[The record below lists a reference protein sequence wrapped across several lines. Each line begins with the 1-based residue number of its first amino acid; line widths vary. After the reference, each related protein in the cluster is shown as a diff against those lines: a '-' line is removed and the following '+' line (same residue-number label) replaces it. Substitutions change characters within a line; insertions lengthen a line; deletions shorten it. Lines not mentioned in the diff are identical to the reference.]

1 MEGEGE
7 GDQDIKPLNKELLL
21 EKYISKCKSM
31 DLEPHQAFVKYL
43 EETEDDN
50 ESIDLVIHGN
60 EKENFNWRVKDIDL
74 KPIVDV
80 LEDYSIYV
88 EDIDLRYNEIQDE
101 GAQYLAQ
108 LIEKS
113 ERLLGLNL
121 QGNSIDVNGAQY
133 LAESLKN
140 CELLQYLNLNG
151 NKIQTDGAMNITEL
165 LFSHK
170 KLLELN
176 LGNNDINHD
185 GVIGILSVL
194 NCSNYTLEV
203 LNIDKPDYRTIWQST
218 AIHFGKMF
226 QNNLGIQKLSMQKHL
241 MRCQGVFT
249 IMEYLLE
256 NNTLRVLDL
265 TANEVRFQ
273 GCESIAKYLKSET
286 WTLES
291 LHLGTNEC
299 SNYGAKAIAQALPL
313 NKSLLHLDM
322 SHNQIEDFGLMQ
334 LAQALAEN
342 STIMSIKFF
351 GNNFGQDCLGLFYE
365 LFRIER
371 ENQWY
376 PDFIVYEVDQHFE
389 MAYLET
395 ALDMDIYV

>member
-1 MEGEGE
+1 MSGE
-7 GDQDIKPLNKELLL
+7 GDGEMKPLNKELIL
-21 EKYISKCKSM
+21 ERYKSKWDSL
-31 DLEPHQAFVKYL
+31 DLTPHQAFVKYL

-60 EKENFNWRVKDIDL
+60 DKENFNCRIKDIDL

-80 LEDYSIYV
+80 LEDYSVYV
-88 EDIDLRYNEIQDE
+88 EDIDLKFNEIHDE

-121 QGNSIDVNGAQY
+121 EGNSIDENGAQY
-133 LAESLKN
+133 LAEALKN
-140 CELLQYLNLNG
+140 CELLQYVNLNG

-176 LGNNDINHD
+176 LGNNDITHD
-185 GVIGILSVL
+185 GIIGILSVL
-194 NCSNYTLEV
+194 NVSNYTLEV
-203 LNIDKPDYRTIWQST
+203 LNIDNPDYNTIWQST

-226 QNNLGIQKLSMQKHL
+226 QNNLGIQKLSMKKHK
-241 MRCQGVFT
+241 MRCQGMFT
-249 IMEYLLE
+249 MMEYLLE

-265 TANEVRFQ
+265 TANEIRFQ
-273 GCESIAKYLKSET
+273 GCESIAKYLKSENC
-286 WTLES
+286 TLES
-291 LHLGTNEC
+291 LHLGANEWG
-299 SNYGAKAIAQALPL
+299 NYGAKAIAQALPI
-313 NKSLLHLDM
+313 NKSLIHLDM

-342 STIMSIKFF
+342 SVILSIKFF
-351 GNNFGQDCLGLFYE
+351 GNHFGQDSLELFYQ
-365 LFRIER
+365 LFKQER

-376 PDFIVYEVDQHFE
+376 PDFIVYIVDGYE

-395 ALDMDIYV
+395 ALDMDV

>member
-1 MEGEGE
+1 
-7 GDQDIKPLNKELLL
+7 
-21 EKYISKCKSM
+21 
-31 DLEPHQAFVKYL
+31 
-43 EETEDDN
+43 
-50 ESIDLVIHGN
+50 
-60 EKENFNWRVKDIDL
+60 
-74 KPIVDV
+74 
-80 LEDYSIYV
+80 
-88 EDIDLRYNEIQDE
+88 
-101 GAQYLAQ
+101 
-108 LIEKS
+108 
-113 ERLLGLNL
+113 LGLNL
-121 QGNSIDVNGAQY
+121 QGNTIEINGAQY
-133 LAESLKN
+133 LAEALKN

-151 NKIQTDGAMNITEL
+151 NKIQTDGAMNVTEL

-194 NCSNYTLEV
+194 NCSNYTLEM
-203 LNIDKPDYRTIWQST
+203 LNIDNPDYSTICQST

-226 QNNLGIQKLSMQKHL
+226 QNNLGIQKLSMQKHK
-241 MRCQGVFT
+241 MRCAGVFT

-256 NNTLRVLDL
+256 NNTLRVLHL
-265 TANEVRFQ
+265 TANDIRFQ

-291 LHLGTNEC
+291 LHLGANEWG
-299 SNYGAKAIAQALPL
+299 NYGAKAIAQALPV
-313 NKSLLHLDM
+313 NKSLIHLDM

-334 LAQALAEN
+334 LAQALGEN

-351 GNNFGQDCLGLFYE
+351 GNNFDQDSLDLFYE
-365 LFRIER
+365 LFRQER

-376 PDFIVYEVDQHFE
+376 PDFIVYIVDTHYE

-395 ALDMDIYV
+395 ALDMDIYAS

>member
-1 MEGEGE
+1 MSGE
-7 GDQDIKPLNKELLL
+7 GDHEIKPLNKELIL

-31 DLEPHQAFVKYL
+31 DLTPHQAFVKYL

-60 EKENFNWRVKDIDL
+60 EKENFNCRVKDIDL

-80 LEDYSIYV
+80 LEDYSVYV
-88 EDIDLRYNEIQDE
+88 EDIDLRYNEINDE
-101 GAQYLAQ
+101 GAQYLSQ

-121 QGNSIDVNGAQY
+121 QGNTIEINGAQY
-133 LAESLKN
+133 LAEALKN

-151 NKIQTDGAMNITEL
+151 NKIQTDGAMNVTEL

-194 NCSNYTLEV
+194 NCSNYTLEM
-203 LNIDKPDYRTIWQST
+203 LNIDNPDYSTICQST

-226 QNNLGIQKLSMQKHL
+226 QNNLGIQKLSMQKHK
-241 MRCQGVFT
+241 MRCAGVFT

-265 TANEVRFQ
+265 TANDIRFQ

-286 WTLES
+286 
-291 LHLGTNEC
+291 
-299 SNYGAKAIAQALPL
+299 
-313 NKSLLHLDM
+313 
-322 SHNQIEDFGLMQ
+322 
-334 LAQALAEN
+334 
-342 STIMSIKFF
+342 
-351 GNNFGQDCLGLFYE
+351 
-365 LFRIER
+365 
-371 ENQWY
+371 
-376 PDFIVYEVDQHFE
+376 
-389 MAYLET
+389 
-395 ALDMDIYV
+395 

>member
-1 MEGEGE
+1 MDGE
-7 GDQDIKPLNKELLL
+7 GDQEIQPLNKQLLL
-21 EKYISKCKSM
+21 EKYTSKCKSM
-31 DLEPHQAFVKYL
+31 DLEPHRAFVKYL

-80 LEDYSIYV
+80 LEDYAIYV
-88 EDIDLRYNEIQDE
+88 EDIDLRYNQIHDE
-101 GAQYLAQ
+101 GAQYLSQ

-121 QGNSIDVNGAQY
+121 QGNSIEVNGAQA
-133 LAESLKN
+133 LAEALKSW
-140 CELLQYLNLNG
+140 ELLQYLNLNG
-151 NKIQTDGAMNITEL
+151 NKIQTDGSMNITEL

-185 GVIGILSVL
+185 GIIGILSVL
-194 NCSNYTLEV
+194 NCTNYTLEV
-203 LNIDKPDYRTIWQST
+203 LNIDNPDYNTICQST

-226 QNNLGIQKLSMQKHL
+226 QNNLGIQKLSMQKHKL
-241 MRCQGVFT
+241 KCQGIFT
-249 IMEYLLE
+249 VMEYLLE

-265 TANEVRFQ
+265 TANEIRFQ
-273 GCESIAKYLKSET
+273 GCESIVKYLKSET

-291 LHLGTNEC
+291 LHLGANEC
-299 SNYGAKAIAQALPL
+299 SNYGAKAIAQALPV

-322 SHNQIEDFGLMQ
+322 SHNNIEDFGLMQ
-334 LAQALAEN
+334 IAQALKEN

-351 GNNFGQDCLGLFYE
+351 GNHFGQDSLELFYE
-365 LFRIER
+365 LFREER
-371 ENQWY
+371 ETQWY
-376 PDFIVYEVDQHFE
+376 PDFIVYVVDEHFE

>member
-1 MEGEGE
+1 MEGDEE
-7 GDQDIKPLNKELLL
+7 NEIRPLNKEFLL
-21 EKYISKCKSM
+21 ERYLSKCKSM
-31 DLEPHQAFVKYL
+31 ELEPHKAFVKYL

-60 EKENFNWRVKDIDL
+60 DKENFYFVCFFIYTVCNFNWRVKDSDL

-88 EDIDLRYNEIQDE
+88 EDIDLRYNEIHDE

-121 QGNSIDVNGAQY
+121 QGNSIDINGAQY
-133 LAESLKN
+133 LAEALKN

-151 NKIQTDGAMNITEL
+151 NSIQTDGAMNITEL

-185 GVIGILSVL
+185 GIIGILSVL

-203 LNIDKPDYRTIWQST
+203 LNIDNPSYNTIWQST
-218 AIHFGKMF
+218 AIHFGKML
-226 QNNLGIQKLSMQKHL
+226 QNNLGIQKLSMKKHK
-241 MRCQGVFT
+241 MRCQGTFT
-249 IMEYLLE
+249 ITEHLLE

-265 TANEVRFQ
+265 TANEIRFQ
-273 GCESIAKYLKSET
+273 GWEAISKYLKSDT
-286 WTLES
+286 CTLES
-291 LHLGTNEC
+291 LHLGANEC
-299 SNYGAKAIAQALPL
+299 GNYGAKAIAQALPI
-313 NKSLLHLDM
+313 NKSLIHLDM
-322 SHNQIEDFGLMQ
+322 SQNQIEDFGLIQ
-334 LAQALAEN
+334 VAQALK
-342 STIMSIKFF
+342 I
-351 GNNFGQDCLGLFYE
+351 
-365 LFRIER
+365 
-371 ENQWY
+371 
-376 PDFIVYEVDQHFE
+376 
-389 MAYLET
+389 
-395 ALDMDIYV
+395 

>member
-1 MEGEGE
+1 MEGDEE
-7 GDQDIKPLNKELLL
+7 NEIRPLNKELLL
-21 EKYISKCKSM
+21 ERYLSKCKSM
-31 DLEPHQAFVKYL
+31 DLEPHKAFVKYL

-60 EKENFNWRVKDIDL
+60 DKENFSWRVKDSDL

-88 EDIDLRYNEIQDE
+88 EDIDLRYNEIHDE
-101 GAQYLAQ
+101 GAQYLSQ

-121 QGNSIDVNGAQY
+121 QGNSIEINGAQY
-133 LAESLKN
+133 LAEALKN
-140 CELLQYLNLNG
+140 WELLQYLNLNG
-151 NKIQTDGAMNITEL
+151 NSIQTDGAMNITEL

-185 GVIGILSVL
+185 GIIGILSVL

-203 LNIDKPDYRTIWQST
+203 LNIDNPSYNTIWQST
-218 AIHFGKMF
+218 AIHFGKML
-226 QNNLGIQKLSMQKHL
+226 QNNLGIQKLSMKKHK
-241 MRCQGVFT
+241 MRCQGTFT
-249 IMEYLLE
+249 IMEHLLE

-265 TANEVRFQ
+265 TANEIRFQ
-273 GCESIAKYLKSET
+273 GCEAISKYLKSDT

-291 LHLGTNEC
+291 LHLGTNEWG
-299 SNYGAKAIAQALPL
+299 NYGAKAIAQALPI
-313 NKSLLHLDM
+313 NKSLIHLDM
-322 SHNQIEDFGLMQ
+322 SHNQIEDFGLIQ
-334 LAQALAEN
+334 ISQALREN

-351 GNNFGQDCLGLFYE
+351 GNHFGQSWLELFYD
-365 LFRIER
+365 LFRQER

-376 PDFIVYEVDQHFE
+376 PDFIVYVVDDHYE

-395 ALDMDIYV
+395 ALEMDIHV